1 VKFLGAGLVAA
12 AGTLGGLAAQ
22 AAASE
27 TSRVWGLDPD
37 WGGDPAACG
46 CSACASCLAHAAN
59 KLFANAAAADAG
71 RAHLHCKCLVVSLGQ
86 VDPAVY
92 DAFFVDGGGRA
103 SVDRR
108 YQWVQAVLAQGPPI
122 AAVFADDPPLV
133 VPAPAGA
140 PVVAGGGV
148 RTVQVV
154 HATLGRVRIRRGSSG
169 RRWLY
174 ADLDAGEPVSVAL
187 SISRQGPTLAR
198 KVVTGVNG
206 KHRFKLAIPNS
217 AKAGPA
223 RLRLRIR
230 DSAGAVTSVTRV
242 VHIPHA

>member
-1 VKFLGAGLVAA
+1 VATAGA
-12 AGTLGGLAAQ
+12 LGGLATQ
-22 AAASE
+22 AGAAE
-27 TSRVWGLDPD
+27 PVQVWGLDPD

-46 CSACASCLAHAAN
+46 CSGCASCLAHAAN
-59 KLFANAAAADAG
+59 KLFANASAADAG
-71 RAHLHCKCLVVSLGQ
+71 RAHLHCKCLVVSLG
-86 VDPAVY
+86 VLDAAVY
-92 DAFFVDGGGRA
+92 NAFFVDGGGRD

-108 YQWVQAVLAQGPPI
+108 YQWVQAVLAQAPPV
-122 AAVFADDPPLV
+122 AAVFTDDPPLV
-133 VPAPAGA
+133 VPAPADV
-140 PVVAGGGV
+140 PAGSLGGV

-154 HATLGRVRIRRGSSG
+154 RATLGRVRIRRGPSG

-187 SISRQGPTLAR
+187 SITRQGPTLAR

-206 KHRFKLAIPNS
+206 THRFKLAIPAG

-230 DSAGAVTSVTRV
+230 DSAGSVKSVTRV
-242 VHIPHA
+242 IHIPHA